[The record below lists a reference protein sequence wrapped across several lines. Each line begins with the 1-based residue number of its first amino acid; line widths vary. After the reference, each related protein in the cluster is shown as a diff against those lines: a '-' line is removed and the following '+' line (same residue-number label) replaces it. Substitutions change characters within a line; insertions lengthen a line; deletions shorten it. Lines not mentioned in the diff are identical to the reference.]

1 MPAREAPSAF
11 DAKLA
16 AVAVRPGLPPVENL
30 PLRHSIIAA
39 FNFHASNDIAEFQGG
54 INQP

>member
-16 AVAVRPGLPPVENL
+16 AVAGCPGLPSVENL

-39 FNFHASNDIAEFQGG
+39 FNFHASNDIVEFQSG

>member
-11 DAKLA
+11 DTKLA
-16 AVAVRPGLPPVENL
+16 AAAGCPGLPSVENL

-39 FNFHASNDIAEFQGG
+39 FNFHASNDIT
-54 INQP
+54 